1 MTLPHDPASSASSP
15 ADITP
20 PNGDSAAPAT
30 THDELEGLQ
39 SELAEM
45 REKADE
51 YLKLAQ
57 RTQADFINY
66 RRRVEEERVQQ
77 AQNASLGLIQR
88 LLPILDDFERTL
100 AAASPQEL
108 ESGWGQGVAL
118 VERNLRG
125 LLSAEG
131 VERIEA
137 HGAEFDPRL
146 HEAVGQAPASAGV
159 PDGHVLQVTRTGYR
173 KGDRV
178 VRPAQVIV
186 ATAAPPGS

>member
-1 MTLPHDPASSASSP
+1 MTP
-15 ADITP
+15 P
-20 PNGDSAAPAT
+20 PNGDSASPAAASTT
-30 THDELEGLQ
+30 THDDLEGLQ
-39 SELAEM
+39 VELAEM

-77 AQNASLGLIQR
+77 AQAATLGLIQR

-100 AAASPQEL
+100 SAASPGDL
-108 ESGWGQGVAL
+108 ESSWGQGVAL

-125 LLSAEG
+125 LLSSEG

-137 HGAEFDPRL
+137 QGAEFDPRL
-146 HEAVGQAPASAGV
+146 HEAVGQAPASPAV
-159 PDGHVLQVTRTGYR
+159 REGHVLHVARTGYR
-173 KGDRV
+173 KGERV

-186 ATAAPPGS
+186 AASRSS

>member
-1 MTLPHDPASSASSP
+1 MTVPKDPTQN
-15 ADITP
+15 ITP
-20 PNGDSAAPAT
+20 PNGESAEAPVAQ
-30 THDELEGLQ
+30 DDLEALQ

-45 REKADE
+45 REKADD

-66 RRRVEEERVQQ
+66 RRRVDEERAQQ
-77 AQNASLGLIQR
+77 ARDASLGLIQR
-88 LLPILDDFERTL
+88 LLPIMDDFERAL
-100 AAASPQEL
+100 AAASPQEI

-125 LLSAEG
+125 LLASEN

-137 HGAEFDPRL
+137 LGAEFDPRL
-146 HEAVGQAPASAGV
+146 HEAVGQAPSADV
-159 PDGHVLQVTRTGYR
+159 PEGHVLHVARTGYR

-186 ATAAPPGS
+186 ATAAPAAQEVEP